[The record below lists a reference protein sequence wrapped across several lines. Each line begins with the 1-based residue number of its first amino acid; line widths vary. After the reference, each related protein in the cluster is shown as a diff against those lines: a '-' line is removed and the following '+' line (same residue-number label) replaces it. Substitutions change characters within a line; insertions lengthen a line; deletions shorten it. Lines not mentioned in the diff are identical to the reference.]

1 MSPHKGVSDARR
13 RRFYLLL
20 LVLGLASLYA
30 GTRFVSTKLTA
41 PAHPLTGRRAAGI
54 ATDASWMDRAGREGE
69 EAPDRALQLIDI
81 RPSAIVADV
90 GAGTGYIT
98 MRLARLVGPGG
109 KVYATDIQPGLLR
122 ILQRKAETEHLSNIE
137 IVQGTE
143 TDVHVPDRTLDLALL
158 VDVYHEFRQPREMLS
173 SIRRAL
179 KIDGRL
185 VIVEYRKEDPTI
197 PIADTHRMSEADI
210 RTEVQAERFIFDSTI
225 EELPRQHIVVFRKT
239 SA

>member
-1 MSPHKGVSDARR
+1 
-13 RRFYLLL
+13 
-20 LVLGLASLYA
+20 
-30 GTRFVSTKLTA
+30 
-41 PAHPLTGRRAAGI
+41 
-54 ATDASWMDRAGREGE
+54 
-69 EAPDRALQLIDI
+69 
-81 RPSAIVADV
+81 
-90 GAGTGYIT
+90 

-210 RTEVQAERFIFDSTI
+210 RTEVQAERFTFDSTI